1 MFTGTGDPSNVDQ
14 DFEQCQN
21 QDDPDTVNKTPATYT
36 DLTFVVD
43 QTTDPGE
50 MLRQKEM
57 IAYEIAPAT
66 AVQLLFS
73 TQIWFN
79 VSNQPT
85 EHSQMLWTSNL
96 EAVGWKSYPVE
107 MATPSSASMNL
118 PIKLNWLAGSTV
130 LTSVSFK
137 NKLLLLLNY
146 DVWFSKKLKT

>member
-21 QDDPDTVNKTPATYT
+21 QDDPFTVTTTPAIYT

-73 TQIWFN
+73 TQI
-79 VSNQPT
+79 
-85 EHSQMLWTSNL
+85 
-96 EAVGWKSYPVE
+96 
-107 MATPSSASMNL
+107 
-118 PIKLNWLAGSTV
+118 
-130 LTSVSFK
+130 
-137 NKLLLLLNY
+137 
-146 DVWFSKKLKT
+146 